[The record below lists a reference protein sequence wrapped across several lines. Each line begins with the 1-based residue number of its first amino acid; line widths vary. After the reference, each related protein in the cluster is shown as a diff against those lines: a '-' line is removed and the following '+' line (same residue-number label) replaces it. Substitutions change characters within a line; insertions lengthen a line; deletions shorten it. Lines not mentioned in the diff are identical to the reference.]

1 MTLRLYADLK
11 KLPLERIQV
20 FVRHGKRH
28 IDDCKECAEG
38 QAARIDHFE
47 RVIRLD
53 GDLDQEAR
61 QKLLAIADKCPV
73 HNTLEKGSRITTRED
88 SQAQVHPEGPK

>member
-1 MTLRLYADLK
+1 MTLRLYADFK

-38 QAARIDHFE
+38 QDARIDHFE

-53 GDLDQEAR
+53 GDLDETAR

-73 HNTLEKGSRITTRED
+73 HNTLEKGSRITTREE
-88 SQAQVHPEGPK
+88 SQAQADPKAPK